1 MRYYGKSCLTF
12 FVLIYCMACA
22 PSARVDVS
30 YGIVSLSPSIT
41 RQIIDLGA
49 EDLLV
54 GVTSYHPPLS
64 RKIESVGSLN
74 LPNLEKI
81 LLLKP
86 ELVLFS
92 EEDAATQRL
101 EAFKLSGLRLHG
113 FAKNTNFSDICANY
127 IELGKIIGREGE
139 ARRKAALYGDALSR
153 LKRSRREV
161 SLLVLISHEPLITVS
176 EMSFIGE
183 IINNAG
189 GKNIFADA
197 PHPYPMI
204 SIESVVRRSPDA
216 VIIMTDGGV
225 EYFQKK
231 IGFFPMKTLIKN
243 NVFKINPEHVAYYTP
258 SDYVAAVKDFISI
271 LDSVKF

>member
-1 MRYYGKSCLTF
+1 MINYVLLF
-12 FVLIYCMACA
+12 FVLICCTVCG
-22 PSARVDVS
+22 PSAKKDVS
-30 YGIVSLSPSIT
+30 SGIVSLSPSIT
-41 RQIIDLGA
+41 RGIIDLDA

-81 LLLKP
+81 LRLRP

-101 EAFKLSGLRLHG
+101 EAFESSGLCLHG
-113 FAKNTNFSDICANY
+113 FARNTNFSDICANY
-127 IELGKIIGREGE
+127 IKLGEIIGKENE
-139 ARRKAALYGDALSR
+139 ARSKAALYTDALSK
-153 LKRSRREV
+153 LEKNRRGI
-161 SLLVLISHEPLITVS
+161 SLIVLISHEPLITVS
-176 EMSFIGE
+176 GMSFIGE
-183 IINNAG
+183 IINDAG

-197 PHPYPMI
+197 ARAYPI
-204 SIESVVRRSPDA
+204 VGIESIVRRSPDA

-231 IGFFPMKTLIKN
+231 MAAFSMKASANGNIFEIK
-243 NVFKINPEHVAYYTP
+243 PEHIAYYTP
-258 SDYVAAVKDFISI
+258 FDYAAAVKDFISI
-271 LDSVKF
+271 LDLVKL